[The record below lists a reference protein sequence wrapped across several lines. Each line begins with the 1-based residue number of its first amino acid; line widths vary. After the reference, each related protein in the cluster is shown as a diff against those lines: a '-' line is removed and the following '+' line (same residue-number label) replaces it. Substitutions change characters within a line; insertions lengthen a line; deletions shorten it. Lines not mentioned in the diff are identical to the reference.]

1 MSKYELTPFEKNQL
15 RRELYMKGHN
25 IWSRLGITGA
35 QVEDILD
42 RVIAQK
48 RFMLTSDG
56 EVVGDDLATAVEDVQ
71 ADRSNAHLF
80 KRGEVVEEK
89 AQTAPESIQSLS
101 AKDRLRLAN
110 EQLFSDMQRRGK
122 TI

>member
-1 MSKYELTPFEKNQL
+1 MSKYELTEFERRQL

-25 IWSRLGITGA
+25 IWTRLGITGA

-56 EVVGDDLATAVEDVQ
+56 EVVGDDLATAVEDMQ
-71 ADRSNAHLF
+71 ADRANSHLF
-80 KRGEVVEEK
+80 KRTEPVEEK
-89 AQTAPESIQSLS
+89 DKTVPDSVQSLS

>member
-1 MSKYELTPFEKNQL
+1 MSYELTPFEKNQL

-25 IWSRLGITGA
+25 IWFRLGITGA

-56 EVVGDDLATAVEDVQ
+56 EVVGDDLSLAVDDIR
-71 ADRSNAHLF
+71 ADRANSHLF
-80 KRGEVVEEK
+80 KHTEPVEEK
-89 AQTAPESIQSLS
+89 TKMVPDEIQKLS
-101 AKDRLRLAN
+101 PKDKLRLAN
-110 EQLFSDMQRRGK
+110 AQLFSDMQRRGK
-122 TI
+122 AV